1 MHHREEWNRDGVR
14 DSIAAMG
21 QQLRGQ
27 AFISGMSVHLP
38 GTIVTNEQLQAE
50 NPDWDMA
57 KIEAKVGI
65 KARHVAPPEVTA
77 GDLAYS
83 AACKLLETSGV
94 DRNSIDFL
102 LFCTQSP
109 DYFLPTTA
117 CILQHRLRLGTH
129 CAAFDF
135 NQGCSGY
142 VYGLRLA
149 ESLIASGNA
158 HRVLLLTGETYTKY
172 IHPRDRS
179 VRVLFGDAATATL
192 IDDAGPGARILAGCL
207 GTDGSGA
214 ENLIVRSGGMRS
226 RAESTGLHVEA
237 DENGNVRNPEALF
250 MDGQE
255 LFLFTLRRVPPLVE
269 ATAKLNNCTLEELDW
284 FIFHQAN
291 AFMNEHIRV
300 KLKIPKEK
308 APIVL
313 QDVGNTVSNT
323 IPLTI
328 HHLCDQFK
336 AGDKLMLVGFG
347 VGYSWG
353 ACMLEWDGIHRALR

>member
-1 MHHREEWNRDGVR
+1 
-14 DSIAAMG
+14 MG
-21 QQLRGQ
+21 LQSRSE
-27 AFISGMSVHLP
+27 AFIKAISVHLP
-38 GTIVTNEQLQAE
+38 ETVVTNQQLQVE
-50 NPDWDMA
+50 NPDWDMS

-65 KARHVAPPEVTA
+65 RARHVASPAVTA

-83 AACKLLETSGV
+83 AACNLLETTGV
-94 DRNSIDFL
+94 DRNSVDFL

-117 CILQHRLRLGTH
+117 CILQDRLHFGTH
-129 CAAFDF
+129 CAALDF
-135 NQGCSGY
+135 NQGCAGY

-149 ESLIASGNA
+149 ESLIAAGNA
-158 HRVLLLTGETYTKY
+158 KRVILLTGETYTKY

-192 IDDAGPGARILAGCL
+192 IDDTGPGARILAGCL

-214 ENLIVRSGGMRS
+214 DNLIVRSGGMRS
-226 RAESTGLHVEA
+226 RCGSSEVPLQGGE
-237 DENGNVRNPEALF
+237 EGGVRSPDTLF

-255 LFLFTLRRVPPLVE
+255 LFLFTLRRIPPLAE
-269 ATAKLNNCTLEELDW
+269 ATAKLNHCTLEEVDW

-291 AFMNEHIRV
+291 TFMNEHIRR
-300 KLKIPKEK
+300 KLKIPQEK

-313 QDVGNTVSNT
+313 EDVGNTVSNT
-323 IPLTI
+323 IPITI
-328 HHLCDQFK
+328 HRVGGQFRP
-336 AGDKLMLVGFG
+336 GQKLMLVGFG

-353 ACMLEWDGIHRALR
+353 ACMLEWQTLLRT

>member
-1 MHHREEWNRDGVR
+1 MALPSRPE
-14 DSIAAMG
+14 
-21 QQLRGQ
+21 
-27 AFISGMSVHLP
+27 AFIKAISAHLP
-38 GTIVTNEQLQAE
+38 DTIVTNEQLQAE

-65 KARHVAPPEVTA
+65 KARHVASPEVTA

-83 AACKLLETSGV
+83 AACKLLQATGV
-94 DRNSIDFL
+94 DRHSVDFL

-117 CILQHRLRLGTH
+117 CILQDRLHLGTN
-129 CAAFDF
+129 CAALDF

-158 HRVLLLTGETYTKY
+158 RRVLLLTGETYTKY

-192 IDDAGPGARILAGCL
+192 IEDSGPGARVLAGCL

-214 ENLIVRSGGMRS
+214 KDLIVRSGGMRS
-226 RAESTGLHVEA
+226 RGVAVEGAAEP
-237 DENGNVRNPEALF
+237 DENGCVHDPQSLF

-255 LFLFTLRRVPPLVE
+255 LFTFTLKRIPPLVE
-269 ATAKLNNCTLEELDW
+269 ATAKLNGCTLETVDW

-291 AFMNEHIRV
+291 AFMNEHIRK
-300 KLKIPKEK
+300 KLKIPQEK

-313 QDVGNTVSNT
+313 EDVGNTVSNT
-323 IPLTI
+323 IPITI
-328 HHLCDQFK
+328 HRVGDQFQP
-336 AGDKLMLVGFG
+336 GQKLMLVGFG

-353 ACMLEWDGIHRALR
+353 GCMLEWQPVLRA

>member
-1 MHHREEWNRDGVR
+1 
-14 DSIAAMG
+14 MG
-21 QQLRGQ
+21 LRSRAE
-27 AFISGMSVHLP
+27 AFIKGISAHLP
-38 GTIVTNEQLQAE
+38 ESIVTNEQLQAE
-50 NPDWDMA
+50 NPDWEMA

-65 KARHVAPPEVTA
+65 KARHVAPPDVTA

-117 CILQHRLRLGTH
+117 CILQDRLHLGTH

-158 HRVLLLTGETYTKY
+158 KRVMFLTGETYTKY

-179 VRVLFGDAATATL
+179 VRVLFGDGATATL
-192 IDDAGPGARILAGCL
+192 IDDTGPGARILRGCL

-226 RAESTGLHVEA
+226 RCGSGEMPLGTGGDRPSPESL
-237 DENGNVRNPEALF
+237 
-250 MDGQE
+250 
-255 LFLFTLRRVPPLVE
+255 
-269 ATAKLNNCTLEELDW
+269 
-284 FIFHQAN
+284 
-291 AFMNEHIRV
+291 FMNEHIRT

-308 APIVL
+308 APL
-313 QDVGNTVSNT
+313 MLEDVGNTVSNT

-328 HHLCDQFK
+328 HRVCDQFEPGQK
-336 AGDKLMLVGFG
+336 IMLVGFG

-353 ACMLEWDGIHRALR
+353 ACMLEWQPVLRA

>member
-1 MHHREEWNRDGVR
+1 
-14 DSIAAMG
+14 MG
-21 QQLRGQ
+21 LQSRGE
-27 AFISGMSVHLP
+27 AFIKGISAYLP
-38 GTIVTNEQLQAE
+38 ETIVTNEQLQAE
-50 NPDWDMA
+50 NPDWDMPR
-57 KIEAKVGI
+57 IEAKVGI
-65 KARHVAPPEVTA
+65 KGRHIALPEVTA

-83 AACKLLETSGV
+83 AGCKLLETSGA
-94 DRNSIDFL
+94 DRDSIDFL

-109 DYFLPTTA
+109 DYFLPATA
-117 CILQHRLRLGTH
+117 CILQHRLHLAYH
-129 CAAFDF
+129 CAALDF

-158 HRVLLLTGETYTKY
+158 KRILFLTGETYSKH

-179 VRVLFGDAATATL
+179 VRVLFGDCATATL
-192 IDDAGPGARILAGCL
+192 IDGTGPGARILAGCL

-226 RAESTGLHVEA
+226 RAGSREIQFSTDGQDCA
-237 DENGNVRNPEALF
+237 PNPEALF

-255 LFLFTLRRVPPLVE
+255 LFLFTLKRIPPLVE
-269 ATAKLNNCTLEELDW
+269 ATAKLNNCTLEEVDW

-291 AFMNEHIRV
+291 AFMNEHIRT

-313 QDVGNTVSNT
+313 EDVGNTVSNT
-323 IPLTI
+323 IPLAI
-328 HHLCDQFK
+328 HRISDQFK
-336 AGDKLMLVGFG
+336 PGDKVMLVGFG

-353 ACMLEWDGIHRALR
+353 ACMLEWQPIHGK

>member
-1 MHHREEWNRDGVR
+1 MHHGEDWDSHVIGEGLRE
-14 DSIAAMG
+14 MG
-21 QQLRGQ
+21 LRSRGE
-27 AFISGMSVHLP
+27 AFIKGISAQLP
-38 GTIVTNEQLQAE
+38 ETIVTNEHLQAE
-50 NPDWDMA
+50 NPDWDMPR
-57 KIEAKVGI
+57 IEAKVGI
-65 KARHVAPPEVTA
+65 KARHVVLPDVTA

-83 AACKLLETSGV
+83 AGCKLLERSGV

-109 DYFLPTTA
+109 DYFLPATA
-117 CILQHRLRLGTH
+117 CILQHRLHLGSH
-129 CAAFDF
+129 CAALDF

-158 HRVLLLTGETYTKY
+158 KRVLFLTGETYSKY

-179 VRVLFGDAATATL
+179 VRVLFGDCATATL
-192 IDDAGPGARILAGCL
+192 IDGTGPGARILAGCL

-226 RAESTGLHVEA
+226 RAGS
-237 DENGNVRNPEALF
+237 NGIQLGTDGDGAPNPDALF

-255 LFLFTLRRVPPLVE
+255 LFLFTLKRIPPLVE
-269 ATAKLNNCTLEELDW
+269 ATAKLNNCTLEDVDW

-291 AFMNEHIRV
+291 AFMNEHIRT

-313 QDVGNTVSNT
+313 EDVGNTVSNT

-328 HHLCDQFK
+328 HRICDQFK
-336 AGDKLMLVGFG
+336 PGDKVMLVGFG

-353 ACMLEWDGIHRALR
+353 ACMLEWQAINGK

>member
-1 MHHREEWNRDGVR
+1 MHHGEDWDSKVR
-14 DSIAAMG
+14 GMG
-21 QQLRGQ
+21 LRSRAE
-27 AFISGMSVHLP
+27 AFIKGISVHLP
-38 GTIVTNEQLQAE
+38 ASVVTNEQLQAE
-50 NPDWDMA
+50 NPDWDMPR
-57 KIEAKVGI
+57 IEAKVGI
-65 KARHVAPPEVTA
+65 KVRHVAAPEVTA

-109 DYFLPTTA
+109 DYFLPATA
-117 CILQHRLRLGTH
+117 CILQDRLHLGTH
-129 CAAFDF
+129 CAALDF

-158 HRVLLLTGETYTKY
+158 KRVMFLTGETYTKY

-179 VRVLFGDAATATL
+179 VRVLFGDGATATL
-192 IDDAGPGARILAGCL
+192 IDDTGPGARILAGCL

-226 RAESTGLHVEA
+226 RCGSGEMLLGTDEQGGLHSSES
-237 DENGNVRNPEALF
+237 LF

-255 LFLFTLRRVPPLVE
+255 LFLFTLRRIPPLVE
-269 ATAKLNNCTLEELDW
+269 ATAKLNNCTPEGVDW

-291 AFMNEHIRV
+291 AFMNEHIRT

-308 APIVL
+308 APIIL
-313 QDVGNTVSNT
+313 EDVGNTVSNT

-328 HHLCDQFK
+328 HRVCDQFK
-336 AGDKLMLVGFG
+336 PGQKLMLVGFG

-353 ACMLEWDGIHRALR
+353 ACMLEWQTIYRA

>member
-1 MHHREEWNRDGVR
+1 LHNFEG
-14 DSIAAMG
+14 
-21 QQLRGQ
+21 RGGKVEFVQ
-27 AFISGMSVHLP
+27 MRPHKDAFIKAISTHLP
-38 GTIVTNEQLQAE
+38 ENIVTNEQLQGE

-57 KIEAKVGI
+57 KIEAKIGI
-65 KARHVAPPEVTA
+65 KARHVAEQEVTA
-77 GDLAYS
+77 GDLAYV
-83 AACKLLETSGV
+83 AACKVLESSGV

-109 DYFLPTTA
+109 DYFLPATA
-117 CILQHRLRLGTH
+117 CVLQDRLHLGTN

-142 VYGLRLA
+142 IYGLRLA

-158 HRVLLLTGETYTKY
+158 KRVILLTGETYTKY
-172 IHPRDRS
+172 VHPRDRS

-192 IDDAGPGARILAGCL
+192 IDDTGPGARILAGCL

-214 ENLIVRSGGMRS
+214 ENLIVRAGGMRL
-226 RAESTGLHVEA
+226 RHGPGEVPKESEQQ
-237 DENGNVRNPEALF
+237 ECVRSPEALF

-255 LFLFTLRRVPPLVE
+255 LFLFAMQRVPPLVE
-269 ATAKLNNCTLEELDW
+269 ATAKLNGCTLEDVDW

-291 AFMNEHIRV
+291 AFMNEHIRT

-313 QDVGNTVSNT
+313 EDVGNTVSNT

-328 HHLCDQFK
+328 HRVGSRFRQ
-336 AGDKLMLVGFG
+336 GQKLMLAGFG

-353 ACMLEWDGIHRALR
+353 ASMIEWHTVHLV